1 SVTSHGPGRWMRQD
15 RRYPSGPR
23 SPTETNGSAVPRR
36 LSALQGPTLTL
47 EIPPAYRTGTGPER
61 CRITW
66 GGVSVPEDPHTLG
79 GRAGALRVVVADDVP
94 VDRRITRFFLEAQ
107 GIEVVGEAAGGAE
120 AVRQVGEQRPDAVVL
135 HVSLTADQDYQIVP
149 AIRRVSPR
157 TRVILFTPPGADPS
171 VEARARGADAGL
183 EEGIGLKDV
192 SYLIHRLCRLE
203 VVKDETVPAAEV
215 IQIGAMSTTS
225 PTAGALETAE
235 LPPAA
240 ERVGPVPAEGEPGAR
255 TAVAEVWAYPRSS
268 GDVAGRW
275 YARLQGAAAVLILV
289 FAFAVFRGASGNIGP
304 VAGEGGAAAQHLRS
318 AITHLNELV
327 GGISSGSSED
337 LIAQAQAL
345 VQERDA
351 AIRAGADVSQLD
363 TLIGQLIPGLLVR
376 VPQRVA
382 TALPTVL
389 PPISGGPAELP
400 PPPTAPPPVP
410 PPPPPRAHP
419 IPTPTETPP
428 TEEPSPSPKETPS
441 PSPTET
447 PSPSPTET
455 PTPSPPETPYPSPTE
470 TPTPSPTETPSPSPT
485 ETPTPSPTETPS
497 PSPTET
503 PTPSPTETPSPSPT

>member
-1 SVTSHGPGRWMRQD
+1 MRDPPGRGRWTASSRHGDHPARSTGRVPGISRRGASNPGATERPPGSQSSVTSHGPGRWMRQD

-157 TRVILFTPPGADPS
+157 TRVILFTPPGADP
-171 VEARARGADAGL
+171 GL

-225 PTAGALETAE
+225 PT
-235 LPPAA
+235 
-240 ERVGPVPAEGEPGAR
+240 
-255 TAVAEVWAYPRSS
+255 
-268 GDVAGRW
+268 
-275 YARLQGAAAVLILV
+275 
-289 FAFAVFRGASGNIGP
+289 
-304 VAGEGGAAAQHLRS
+304 
-318 AITHLNELV
+318 
-327 GGISSGSSED
+327 
-337 LIAQAQAL
+337 
-345 VQERDA
+345 
-351 AIRAGADVSQLD
+351 
-363 TLIGQLIPGLLVR
+363 
-376 VPQRVA
+376 
-382 TALPTVL
+382 
-389 PPISGGPAELP
+389 
-400 PPPTAPPPVP
+400 
-410 PPPPPRAHP
+410 
-419 IPTPTETPP
+419 
-428 TEEPSPSPKETPS
+428 
-441 PSPTET
+441 
-447 PSPSPTET
+447 
-455 PTPSPPETPYPSPTE
+455 
-470 TPTPSPTETPSPSPT
+470 
-485 ETPTPSPTETPS
+485 
-497 PSPTET
+497 
-503 PTPSPTETPSPSPT
+503 